1 LFTATQSGTNL
12 AVQLCYYRGLHEF
25 RASPWLTNSETLL
38 AHMNEVSCSGGPTQ
52 IARLLT
58 HYRNAGSATT
68 PVRGLVFVGDAC
80 EEAPSTLIDLAGQCR
95 LLNQPLFMFQEG
107 LDLSTANLFKE
118 MAAVSGGAYAPFDD
132 SSAAYLGELLGAV
145 ARYATG
151 GRLAL
156 SRSGRDS
163 DKLLL
168 AQLPDS
174 KSS

>member
-1 LFTATQSGTNL
+1 M
-12 AVQLCYYRGLHEF
+12 HEF
-25 RASPWLTNSETLL
+25 HASPWLSNSQSLL
-38 AHMNEVSCSGGPTQ
+38 AHMNKVTCSGGATQ

-58 HYRNAGSATT
+58 HYCQAGSANT

-80 EEAPSTLIDLAGQCR
+80 EESSKTLIDLAGRCR

-107 LDLSTANLFKE
+107 HDTAVANVFRE
-118 MAAVSGGAYAPFDD
+118 MAAVSGGAYAPFDNA
-132 SSAAYLGELLGAV
+132 SASYLGELLGAV
-145 ARYATG
+145 ARYASG

-168 AQLPDS
+168 AQMPGNQQP
-174 KSS
+174 

>member
-1 LFTATQSGTNL
+1 M
-12 AVQLCYYRGLHEF
+12 HEF
-25 RASPWLTNSETLL
+25 RASPWLTSSQSLL
-38 AHMNEVSCSGGPTQ
+38 AHMNKVTCSGGPTQ

-58 HYRNAGSATT
+58 HYCHAGSANT

-80 EEAPSTLIDLAGQCR
+80 EEPPNTLIDLAGRCR

-107 LDLSTANLFKE
+107 HDATVAGVFRE
-118 MAAVSGGAYAPFDD
+118 MAAVSGGAYAPFDNT
-132 SSAAYLGELLGAV
+132 SAAYLGELLGAV

-156 SRSGRDS
+156 SRSARDS

-168 AQLPDS
+168 AQMPGNEER
-174 KSS
+174 